1 VIDDPTDDAE
11 LVLGFWSRPVLQND
25 DTRDIE
31 VRSGV
36 AGKWYRSNSAG

>member
-36 AGKWYRSNSAG
+36 AGKWYRSNSDG